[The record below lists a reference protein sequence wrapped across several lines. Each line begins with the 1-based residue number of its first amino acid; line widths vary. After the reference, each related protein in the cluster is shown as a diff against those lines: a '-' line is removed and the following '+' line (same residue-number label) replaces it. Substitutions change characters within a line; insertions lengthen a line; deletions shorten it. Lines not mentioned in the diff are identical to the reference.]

1 MRLSQIEPLRPAG
14 VARAKAP
21 LDSRPFLCTVYKI
34 TTHLEMFVRHL
45 ALERSLTDR
54 TYHAILDAICDGDL
68 PAGAR
73 INQDA
78 LAERLNVSRQ
88 PVVQA
93 LALLKVQGFV
103 RESGRRGVV
112 VAPLD
117 AASIAHLYELRSALD
132 GVACRGAALRGGADA
147 RAWGPKLI
155 ADGRAAVA
163 SGSVKRMIEADM
175 RFHRLLYELSGNPIV
190 AETAALHWHH
200 VRRLMGGYLQH
211 YRVRDSVWDEHEAIL
226 KAVMRGDAEQAEALA
241 RRHADGAAAN
251 FTALAAA
258 DGTQRGKPGQPAAT
272 GRRRT

>member
-1 MRLSQIEPLRPAG
+1 M
-14 VARAKAP
+14 
-21 LDSRPFLCTVYKI
+21 
-34 TTHLEMFVRHL
+34 RHL
-45 ALERSLTDR
+45 TLERSLTDR
-54 TYHAILDAICDGDL
+54 TYEAILDAICDGEL

-103 RESGRRGVV
+103 RESGRRGVA

-117 AASIAHLYELRSALD
+117 TDSISHLYELRSALD
-132 GVACRGAALRGGADA
+132 GAACRGAAVRGGADA
-147 RAWGPKLI
+147 RAWGPQLI

-175 RFHRLLYELSGNPIV
+175 RFHRFLYELSGNPII

-211 YRVRDSVWDEHEAIL
+211 YRVRASVWDEHEAIL
-226 KAVMRGDAEQAEALA
+226 NAVMRGDGAAAEKHARSHAE
-241 RRHADGAAAN
+241 GAAAN
-251 FTALAAA
+251 FSALVAA
-258 DGTQRGKPGQPAAT
+258 DRSPQTKPGKPAGK
-272 GRRRT
+272 RRKP